1 MVSLRPPTYMT
12 EMASENEMGIEG
24 ITEERLSELVD
35 LFYGRV
41 RKDDLIGP
49 VFNRAI
55 DDWPEHL
62 ERLQAFWSSVML
74 TSGRY
79 KGRPLPA
86 HVKHGDSIRQAS
98 FDRWLELWREATED
112 VLPPAAAAAMQE
124 KAGRIAESLSMGIA
138 FARGEMKLAV

>member
-1 MVSLRPPTYMT
+1 MVSSRPPTYMT

-98 FDRWLELWREATED
+98 FDRWLELWREATEE

-124 KAGRIAESLSMGIA
+124 KAGRIAESLSLGIA

>member
-1 MVSLRPPTYMT
+1 MVSSRPPTYMT

-98 FDRWLELWREATED
+98 FDRWLEPTEE

-124 KAGRIAESLSMGIA
+124 KAGRIAESLSLGIA

>member
-62 ERLQAFWSSVML
+62 DRLKAFWSSVML

-98 FDRWLELWREATED
+98 FDRWLERWREATED

>member
-1 MVSLRPPTYMT
+1 MVSSRPPTYMT
-12 EMASENEMGIEG
+12 DMASEDEMGIEG

-62 ERLQAFWSSVML
+62 DRLKAFWSSVML

>member
-1 MVSLRPPTYMT
+1 MVSSRPPTYMT

-62 ERLQAFWSSVML
+62 DRLKAFWSSVML

-79 KGRPLPA
+79 QGRPLPA

>member
-1 MVSLRPPTYMT
+1 MDDEMSL
-12 EMASENEMGIEG
+12 SG
-24 ITEERLSELVD
+24 ITEDKLRELVE

-41 RKDDLIGP
+41 RRDPLIGP
-49 VFNRAI
+49 VFNKAI

-86 HVKHGDSIRQAS
+86 HIKHGDSITPVS
-98 FDRWLELWREATED
+98 FERWLQLWREATEE
-112 VLPPAAAAAMQE
+112 VLPPNAAAAMQD
-124 KAGRIAESLSMGIA
+124 KAARIAESLSIGIA
-138 FARGEMKLAV
+138 FARGEMKLAG

>member
-1 MVSLRPPTYMT
+1 MVSSRPPTYMT

-62 ERLQAFWSSVML
+62 DRLKAFWSSVML

-98 FDRWLELWREATED
+98 FDRWLELWREATEE

-124 KAGRIAESLSMGIA
+124 KAGRIAESLSLGIA
-138 FARGEMKLAV
+138 FARGEMNLAV

>member
-1 MVSLRPPTYMT
+1 MVSSRPPTYMT

-98 FDRWLELWREATED
+98 FDRWLELWREATEE

>member
-62 ERLQAFWSSVML
+62 DRLKAFWSSVML

-98 FDRWLELWREATED
+98 FDRWLELWREATEE

>member
-1 MVSLRPPTYMT
+1 MT
-12 EMASENEMGIEG
+12 DKGEMGLDA
-24 ITEERLSELVD
+24 ITEERLRELVH

-41 RKDDLIGP
+41 RQDDLIGP
-49 VFNRAI
+49 VFNAAI

-62 ERLQAFWSSVML
+62 DRLQAFWSSVML

-98 FDRWLELWREATED
+98 FERWLELWRQATED

-124 KAGRIAESLSMGIA
+124 KAERIAESLSLGIA
-138 FARGEMKLAV
+138 FARGEMKLAG

>member
-98 FDRWLELWREATED
+98 FDRWLELWREATEE

>member
-62 ERLQAFWSSVML
+62 DRLKAFWSSVML

>member
-1 MVSLRPPTYMT
+1 MVSSRPPTYMT

-62 ERLQAFWSSVML
+62 ERLKAFWSSVML

-98 FDRWLELWREATED
+98 FDRWLELWREATEE

-124 KAGRIAESLSMGIA
+124 KAGRIAESLSLGIA